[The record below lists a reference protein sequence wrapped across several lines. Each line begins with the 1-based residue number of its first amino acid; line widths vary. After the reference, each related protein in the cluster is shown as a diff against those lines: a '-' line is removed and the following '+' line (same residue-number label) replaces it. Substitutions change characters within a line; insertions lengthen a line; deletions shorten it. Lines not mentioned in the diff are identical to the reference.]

1 MKNEGVVFSQ
11 RERVG
16 DQFIQHRI
24 FETKWRLNF
33 AALLLLTEDV
43 ADVIGPESTRG
54 VGLRD
59 GRRDRNGHAQSDEHH
74 GRLVPEQAHVAA
86 HE

>member
-1 MKNEGVVFSQ
+1 MKNEGVVFGQ

-16 DQFIQHRI
+16 DKFIQRRI

-33 AALLLLTEDV
+33 AALLPLTEDV

-59 GRRDRNGHAQSDEHH
+59 GRRDRFRPIFTNKREDLADLTGD
-74 GRLVPEQAHVAA
+74 
-86 HE
+86 

>member
-1 MKNEGVVFSQ
+1 MKNEGVVFGQ

-16 DQFIQHRI
+16 DQFIQRRI
-24 FETKWRLNF
+24 FEPKWRLNF

-59 GRRDRNGHAQSDEHH
+59 GRRDRFRPIFTNQ
-74 GRLVPEQAHVAA
+74 
-86 HE
+86 HEDLADLTCE